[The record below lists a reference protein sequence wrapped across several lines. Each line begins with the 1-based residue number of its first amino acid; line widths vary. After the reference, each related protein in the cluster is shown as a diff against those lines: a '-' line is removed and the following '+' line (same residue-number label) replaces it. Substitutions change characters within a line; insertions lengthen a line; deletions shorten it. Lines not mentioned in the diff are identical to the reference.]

1 MNMDYRLEPPEPSR
15 EEIFI
20 EYKVSEWLDDPV
32 SAIEEL
38 GLDLMDYIDWHKL
51 ENDLIAEAQAIID
64 DVDDRFID

>member
-20 EYKVSEWLDDPV
+20 EYKVNEWLDDPA

-38 GLDLMDYIDWHKL
+38 GLDIMDYLDVDKL
-51 ENDLIAEAQAIID
+51 ENDLIKEAQAIID